1 MSTNYIEYMEHLKL
15 IFQIEF
21 YENAK
26 KESFY
31 ENWLD
36 EYIINN

>member
-1 MSTNYIEYMEHLKL
+1 MEHLKL

-21 YENAK
+21 YKFAK

-31 ENWLD
+31 EKWVD
-36 EYIINN
+36 DFIIINFT